1 MIRGQKMHNTLTN
14 YKDIA
19 APKPHEM
26 AALLRQDLSS
36 FIIRSF
42 QELNPQTHYLHNWH
56 VDLIASKLTAVA
68 DGKIKRL
75 IINIPPRNLKS
86 ICASVAFPAW
96 LLGHYPAKK
105 VICAS
110 YAQDLAIKHA
120 LDCRQLILSPWYQEI
135 FPNTRLSASRTAS
148 SDFKTTQ
155 NGGRMAVSTG
165 GGITG
170 RGADILIIDDPLKPD
185 EATSDVTRNNVNDWF
200 DGTAYTR
207 LDSKKDGAIIIIMQ
221 RLHLDDLVGYVRQ
234 RGDWDIVN
242 LPAIAEETEEYTFST
257 LAGMKQVSRE
267 PGSPLHGARESLET
281 LSMIKA
287 NMAEYQFYGQY
298 QQAPVPM
305 GGGMI
310 KTDWLQRYTQQSLP
324 EKFELIIQSWDTAS
338 KVNNFSD
345 YSVGITLGVKNKNI
359 YVLDVKRARM
369 DFPTLRK
376 AAIAAYQQYH
386 PNTILIEDASSGIQ
400 LVQDLKE
407 QDIYCVKPVKPEGD
421 KKTRLFA
428 QASVFEAGK
437 VYVPEQAPWLENFT
451 HELTSF
457 PSAKFDDQVDALS
470 QGLSYLRTHLDEP
483 ALLTYY
489 RQEAEKMG
497 LVK

>member
-1 MIRGQKMHNTLTN
+1 MHNANTVLN
-14 YKDIA
+14 SAIV
-19 APKPHEM
+19 PKPYEM

-36 FIIRSF
+36 FIARAF
-42 QELNPQTHYLHNWH
+42 QELNPQTEYLHNWH
-56 VDLIASKLTAVA
+56 VDLIASKLTEVA
-68 DGKIKRL
+68 EGKIKRL

-96 LLGHYPAKK
+96 LLGHYPSKK

-110 YAQDLAIKHA
+110 YAQDLATKHA
-120 LDCRQLILSPWYQEI
+120 LDCRQLMLSPWYMEI
-135 FPNTRLSASRTAS
+135 FPHTKLSAARTAIN
-148 SDFKTTQ
+148 DFKTTQ

-200 DGTAYTR
+200 DSTAYTR

-221 RLHLDDLVGYVRQ
+221 RLHLDDLVGYVKQ
-234 RGDWDIVN
+234 KGGWDIVN
-242 LPAIAEETEEYTFST
+242 LPAIAEEAEDYSFNT
-257 LAGMKQVSRE
+257 LAGMKHVSRQ
-267 PGSPLHGARESLET
+267 PDSPLHGARESLET
-281 LSMIKA
+281 LAMIKA

-298 QQAPVPM
+298 QQAPVPI

-310 KTDWLQRYTQQSLP
+310 KTDWLQRYTEQTLP
-324 EKFELIIQSWDTAS
+324 ETFDLIVQSWDTAS

-359 YVLDVKRARM
+359 YVLDVKRARL
-369 DFPTLRK
+369 DFPGLRK
-376 AAIAAYQQYH
+376 AAIATYQQYH
-386 PNTILIEDASSGIQ
+386 PHTILIEDASSGTQ

-407 QDIYCVKPVKPEGD
+407 LDIYCVKPIKPEGD

-437 VYVPEQAPWLENFT
+437 IYVPEQSSWLDNFI

-457 PSAKFDDQVDALS
+457 PSAKFDDQVDAMS
-470 QGLSYLRTHLDEP
+470 QGLSYLREHLDEP

-489 RQEAEKMG
+489 RREAEKLG
-497 LVK
+497 LV